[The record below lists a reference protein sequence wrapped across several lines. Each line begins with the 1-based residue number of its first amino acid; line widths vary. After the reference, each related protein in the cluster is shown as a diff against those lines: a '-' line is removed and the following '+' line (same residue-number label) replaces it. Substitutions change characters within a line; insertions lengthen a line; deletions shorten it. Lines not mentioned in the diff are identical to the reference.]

1 MSAPFYLAFTV
12 RGMERVFC
20 LVLEKHIIQN
30 PDLGTN
36 TVVITEKH
44 ICYLSLLH
52 IASSYIQRKMW
63 VYEKY
68 RKYYSTIVVQ
78 LFECTKKD
86 FFIFYHLLFFLF
98 L

>member
-1 MSAPFYLAFTV
+1 MSTPFYLAFTV

-36 TVVITEKH
+36 TVGITEKH
-44 ICYLSLLH
+44 VCYLSLFH
-52 IASSYIQRKMW
+52 IALSYIQRKMW

-68 RKYYSTIVVQ
+68 RKYYSRIVVQ
-78 LFECTKKD
+78 LFKCTKKD
-86 FFIFYHLLFFLF
+86 F
-98 L
+98 